1 MKKFKKLLAGLLG
14 TAMVMSSL
22 TMTAF
27 AEDGD
32 GVPATS
38 QTTTDSTIDYTKH
51 GSLTIHKYEYNGTT
65 AGQTGT
71 GSATDGGVVPD
82 EAQGLNGITFTVY
95 KMLDA
100 EAMKAYYAQNP
111 TELPKVSDYLEV
123 DVNGGYEKNV
133 DGTYKFTTGTS
144 VADANTYTVTT
155 DTLGGVEGI
164 AKLIDL
170 PLGIYLVTETASP
183 DKVTGPVAPFL
194 VSIPMTTVA
203 GDDWLYDVEVFPKN
217 ETTYGEIALQ
227 KSGVDSEKLNGITFK
242 LEKETSTNTW
252 TEVTVN
258 DETRKVYPAG
268 TFTTSKFEA
277 SHTSGLSGDGY
288 IYVTGLSQG
297 HYRFTESE
305 IDRTVD
311 GNEGYILDRVKTYE
325 FWVTDEGKTYL
336 AGETE
341 ADAKELNGI
350 EATNEKPDLQKEVK
364 ANSADNKY
372 GSSAQYMVGDKVPYK
387 ITVDVPANITELKTF
402 KVTDVPTNL
411 KDDVA
416 GLKVYYTSDAG
427 AKTELA
433 KTDADNNDIQHYQV
447 NEAGNGFELK
457 FSTTN
462 IGAVAG
468 KQLTIEYEAELLS
481 SAVLAGNK
489 NDATLTYSNETGTNT
504 TGEGKITDEAI
515 VYTFQLDLTK
525 YKDENK
531 DGKELSGVEFELY
544 QYTGTKTSGV
554 TEADLTGNDGTKIS
568 VVEQTTGTKGYY
580 LVADST
586 KNPTTTTL
594 TTDGNGKV
602 NVTGLENGTY
612 YLVETKTEKGYNLL
626 SAPVEVKIS
635 VSTSTE
641 WTIKTEWTEA
651 DGVYTFTKKGGTIT
665 TTYNAD
671 STGTNGVVSTNV
683 VNKKGFTLPTTGGM
697 GTMMFTIIGAIL
709 MLGGAFVLFRS
720 SKKKTA

>member
-27 AEDGD
+27 ADNGD
-32 GVPATS
+32 GVPAAS
-38 QTTTDSTIDYTKH
+38 QAITDSTIDYSKT
-51 GSLTIHKYEYNGTT
+51 GNLTIHKFEYNGDTP
-65 AGQTGT
+65 GQVGT
-71 GSATDGGVVPD
+71 GSATDIVPNG
-82 EAQGLNGITFTVY
+82 AQGLNGVTFTVY

-100 EAMKAYYAQNP
+100 DEMKAYYAQNP
-111 TELPKVSDYLEV
+111 TALPEVSDYLVE
-123 DVNGGYEKNV
+123 DANGDYEKNA
-133 DGTYKFTTGTS
+133 DGTYKFTVGTS
-144 VADANTYTVTT
+144 VAAEDTHTVVTST
-155 DTLGGVEGI
+155 QSGVEGI
-164 AKLIDL
+164 AKLENL

-227 KSGVDSEKLNGITFK
+227 KSGVESEKLNGITFK
-242 LEKETSTNTW
+242 LEKETSPNNW
-252 TEVTVN
+252 DEVTVN
-258 DETRKVYPAG
+258 DETRQAYPDG
-268 TFTTSKFEA
+268 TFTTATFAAGNE
-277 SHTSGLSGDGY
+277 SGLVGDGY

-297 HYRFTESE
+297 HYRFTESS
-305 IDRTVD
+305 INRNIA
-311 GNEGYILDRVKTYE
+311 GNEGYILDTVKTYE

-341 ADAKELNGI
+341 ADAKELNTI
-350 EATNEKPDLQKEVK
+350 AATNEKPDLKKEVK
-364 ANSADNKY
+364 ANGGENY

-387 ITVDVPANITELKTF
+387 ITVDVPKNITDLKTF
-402 KVTDVPTNL
+402 NVTDVPTNL
-411 KDDVA
+411 KDDVS
-416 GLKVYYTSDAG
+416 GLKVYYTDDNNV
-427 AKTELA
+427 KTELA
-433 KTDADNNDIQHYQV
+433 KTDTASVTIEHYEV
-447 NEAGNGFELK
+447 NEQGNGFILK
-457 FSTTN
+457 FSTEN

-504 TGEGKITDEAI
+504 TSEGKITDEAI

-531 DGKELSGVEFELY
+531 AGNELSGVEFELY
-544 QYTGTKTSGV
+544 QYNGTKTSDV

-568 VVEQTTGTKGYY
+568 VVEQTAGVSGYY

-586 KNPTTTTL
+586 KTSSKTTL

-602 NVTGLENGTY
+602 KVTGLENGNY
-612 YLVETKTEKGYNLL
+612 YLVETKTEEGYNLL
-626 SAPVEVKIS
+626 SAPVKVEIS
-635 VSTSTE
+635 VSTSTA
-641 WTIKTEWTEA
+641 WTIEKAWTEA
-651 DGVYTFTKKGGTIT
+651 DDVYTFTKKGGTIT
-665 TTYNAD
+665 TTYNVD
-671 STGTNGVVSTNV
+671 STGTNGVVSTSV